1 MGKGK
6 EVLGGHGS
14 RGDYPNQTRANRV
27 EDIPF
32 ARALGSA
39 QRGEEVHSEQGVID
53 GTQKRDRWYGKPVID
68 GTETCNRWYTC
79 TPRTRMNAT
88 STVGSQ
94 YPIPN

>member
-1 MGKGK
+1 M
-6 EVLGGHGS
+6 S
-14 RGDYPNQTRANRV
+14 REALATGESLLEGIRKDGDYPNQTRAERV

-53 GTQKRDRWYGKPVID
+53 GTKKRD
-68 GTETCNRWYTC
+68 RWYTC

>member
-1 MGKGK
+1 MYAKGDRHKTQATVGKGK

-53 GTQKRDRWYGKPVID
+53 GTKSVID
-68 GTETCNRWYTC
+68 GTENL
-79 TPRTRMNAT
+79 
-88 STVGSQ
+88 
-94 YPIPN
+94 